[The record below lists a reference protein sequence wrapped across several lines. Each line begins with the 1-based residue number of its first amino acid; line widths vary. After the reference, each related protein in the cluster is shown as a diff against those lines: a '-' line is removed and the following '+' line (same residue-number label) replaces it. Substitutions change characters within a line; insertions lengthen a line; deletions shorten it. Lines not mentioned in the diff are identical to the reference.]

1 MSPTGRMDLSIYL
14 VTDAAQCRAAGRT
27 VHDTVAAAV
36 SGGVTCVQVRQKTGS
51 GRDFLDTVLRV
62 AERVGDRAT
71 VLVNDRVD
79 VYLAARQ
86 SDSRVHG
93 VHIGQDDL
101 PAEAVRTLIG
111 PAAVLGL
118 SAATPDELAQA
129 ADSSASVDY
138 VGIGALHSTAT
149 KGDAPQTLGID
160 GFADRA
166 RHTPLPAVAIGGMT
180 RADMAPLRAAGAAG
194 GAVVSAIC
202 SAQDPRRAAEDLA
215 RAWNATAGP
224 TTADCRDQTRGET
237 R

>member
-1 MSPTGRMDLSIYL
+1 MTRTGRADLSVYL

-27 VHDTVAAAV
+27 VVDTVDAAV
-36 SGGVTCVQVRQKTGS
+36 AGGATCVQVRQKDGS

-79 VYLAARQ
+79 VYLAARR
-86 SDSRVHG
+86 SDPRVHG
-93 VHIGQDDL
+93 VHVGQDDL
-101 PAEAVRTLIG
+101 PVEAVRDMVGRDAI
-111 PAAVLGL
+111 VGL
-118 SAATPDELAQA
+118 SAATPEELERAGRSA
-129 ADSSASVDY
+129 ASVDY
-138 VGIGALHSTAT
+138 VGIGALHSTST

-166 RHTPLPAVAIGGMT
+166 RLTPLPAVAIGGVGV
-180 RADMAPLRAAGAAG
+180 ADMAPLRAAGAAG

-202 SAQDPRRAAEDLA
+202 AAPDPRRAAGDLA
-215 RAWNATAGP
+215 RAWSGTSTPTA
-224 TTADCRDQTRGET
+224 AEHRDQTRGES